1 MYWHI
6 LDERRKENAKLFDKT
21 FYQNPDLRNPKGIE
35 EEKSTMDVAQLL
47 KMVKETPEL
56 KEMLK
61 QIINE

>member
-1 MYWHI
+1 M
-6 LDERRKENAKLFDKT
+6 
-21 FYQNPDLRNPKGIE
+21 RNPKGIE

-61 QIINE
+61 QIINEWLGNFYLQRIIIMLQ